1 MTFIRNFTRSAL
13 LLATLIAT
21 TPALAQDAV
30 SLRLNWQ
37 ILGFH
42 SAFYLGVERG
52 FYREAGINL
61 TINEGRGGGVTAQAI
76 GAKSDQFGI
85 VDGGTTIVSAVRG
98 IPIRTVMT
106 LMNGGIFAV
115 VARADANIRTA
126 RDIEGKSIA
135 VTAGDALSQLWP
147 AVVKVN
153 KLDASKIRLVNVD
166 PAGKIIATL
175 EKRTDALLGS
185 IDAQSFQLEA
195 KGVKTSMLSFDELG
209 VRLVGLT
216 VVAHE
221 DTIKANPDL
230 VRRFVRATRRSF
242 EAARAEPMAAV
253 AAAMKVKP
261 ELDPNSLRQQLEAS
275 LSKFESPST
284 KGLPIGVAS
293 VADWKSTLD
302 LMTEFQGIKTDRV
315 ATSFFTN
322 EFAQ

>member
-1 MTFIRNFTRSAL
+1 MLEKCLAGLTLMVASLMPAPSAM
-13 LLATLIAT
+13 
-21 TPALAQDAV
+21 AQDAA

-42 SAFYLGVERG
+42 AAFYLGVERG
-52 FYREAGINL
+52 YFRDAGINL
-61 TINEGRGGGVTAQAI
+61 TINEGRGGAVTAQAI

-98 IPIRTVMT
+98 IPIRTVAS
-106 LMNGGIFAV
+106 LMNSGIFAV
-115 VARADANIRTA
+115 VARADANIRSA
-126 RDIEGKSIA
+126 KDLEGKTIA
-135 VTAGDALSQLWP
+135 VTAGDALTQLWP
-147 AVVKVN
+147 AVVRVN

-195 KGVKTSMLSFDELG
+195 KGVKTSMLSYDDLG

-216 VVAHE
+216 VVVHE
-221 DTIKANPDL
+221 DTIKSNPDL

-242 EAARAEPMAAV
+242 EAARADPTAAV
-253 AAAMKVKP
+253 QAAIKVKP
-261 ELDPNSLRQQLEAS
+261 ELDPTAMRLQLEAS

-284 KGLPIGVAS
+284 KGQPIGVAS
-293 VADWKSTLD
+293 LVDWKSTLE
-302 LMTEFQGIKTDRV
+302 LLTEFQGIKTDRA
-315 ATSFFTN
+315 ATTFFTN
-322 EFAQ
+322 DFAQ

>member
-1 MTFIRNFTRSAL
+1 ML
-13 LLATLIAT
+13 KKCLAGLTLMVASLM
-21 TPALAQDAV
+21 PVPSALAQDAV

-42 SAFYLGVERG
+42 AAFYLGVERG
-52 FYREAGINL
+52 YFRDAGINL
-61 TINEGRGGGVTAQAI
+61 TINEGRGGAVTAQAI

-98 IPIRTVMT
+98 IPIRTVAS
-106 LMNGGIFAV
+106 LMNSGIFAV
-115 VARADANIRTA
+115 VARADANIRSA
-126 RDIEGKSIA
+126 KDLEGKTIA
-135 VTAGDALSQLWP
+135 VTAGDALTQLWP
-147 AVVKVN
+147 AVVRVN

-195 KGVKTSMLSFDELG
+195 KGVKTSMLSYDDLG

-253 AAAMKVKP
+253 QAAIKVKP
-261 ELDPNSLRQQLEAS
+261 ELDPTAMRLQLEAS

-284 KGLPIGVAS
+284 KGQPIGVAS
-293 VADWKSTLD
+293 LVDWKSTLE
-302 LMTEFQGIKTDRV
+302 LLTEFQGIKTDRV
-315 ATSFFTN
+315 ATTFFTN
-322 EFAQ
+322 DFAQ

>member
-1 MTFIRNFTRSAL
+1 ML
-13 LLATLIAT
+13 KKCLAGLTLMVASLM
-21 TPALAQDAV
+21 PMPSALAQDAV

-42 SAFYLGVERG
+42 AAFYLGVERG
-52 FYREAGINL
+52 YFRDAGINL
-61 TINEGRGGGVTAQAI
+61 TINEGRGGAVTAQAI

-98 IPIRTVMT
+98 IPIRTVAS
-106 LMNGGIFAV
+106 LMNSGIFAV
-115 VARADANIRTA
+115 VARADANIRSA
-126 RDIEGKSIA
+126 KDLEGKTIA
-135 VTAGDALSQLWP
+135 VTAGDALTQLWP
-147 AVVKVN
+147 AVVRVN

-195 KGVKTSMLSFDELG
+195 KGVKTSMLSYDDLG

-221 DTIKANPDL
+221 DTIKSNPDL

-253 AAAMKVKP
+253 QAAMKIKP
-261 ELDPNSLRQQLEAS
+261 ELDPTAMRQQLEAS
-275 LSKFESPST
+275 LSKFESPNT
-284 KGLPIGVAS
+284 KGQPIGVAS
-293 VADWKSTLD
+293 LVDWKSTLE
-302 LMTEFQGIKTDRV
+302 LLTEFQGIKTDRV
-315 ATSFFTN
+315 ATTFFTN
-322 EFAQ
+322 DFAQ

>member
-1 MTFIRNFTRSAL
+1 MFKKC
-13 LLATLIAT
+13 LAGLTLMVASLM
-21 TPALAQDAV
+21 PMPSALAQDAV

-42 SAFYLGVERG
+42 AAFYLGVERG
-52 FYREAGINL
+52 YFRDAGINL
-61 TINEGRGGGVTAQAI
+61 TINEGRGGAVTAQAI

-98 IPIRTVMT
+98 IPIRTVAS
-106 LMNGGIFAV
+106 LMNSGIFAV
-115 VARADANIRTA
+115 VARADANIRSA
-126 RDIEGKSIA
+126 KDLEGKTIA
-135 VTAGDALSQLWP
+135 VTAGDALTQLWP
-147 AVVKVN
+147 AVVRVN

-195 KGVKTSMLSFDELG
+195 KGVKTSMLSYDDLG

-253 AAAMKVKP
+253 QAAIKVKP
-261 ELDPNSLRQQLEAS
+261 ELDPTAMRLQLEAS

-284 KGLPIGVAS
+284 KGQPIGVAS
-293 VADWKSTLD
+293 LVDWKSTLE
-302 LMTEFQGIKTDRV
+302 LLTEFQGIKTDRV
-315 ATSFFTN
+315 ATTFFTN
-322 EFAQ
+322 DFAQ

>member
-1 MTFIRNFTRSAL
+1 MFKKC
-13 LLATLIAT
+13 LAGLTLMVASLM
-21 TPALAQDAV
+21 PVPSALAQDAV

-42 SAFYLGVERG
+42 AAFYLGVERG
-52 FYREAGINL
+52 YFRDAGINL
-61 TINEGRGGGVTAQAI
+61 TINEGRGGAVTAQAI

-98 IPIRTVMT
+98 IPIRTVAS
-106 LMNGGIFAV
+106 LMNSGIFAV
-115 VARADANIRTA
+115 VARADANIRSA
-126 RDIEGKSIA
+126 KDLEGKTIA
-135 VTAGDALSQLWP
+135 VTAGDALTQLWP
-147 AVVKVN
+147 AVVRVN

-195 KGVKTSMLSFDELG
+195 KGVKTSMLSYDDLG

-253 AAAMKVKP
+253 QAAIKVKP
-261 ELDPNSLRQQLEAS
+261 ELDPTAMRLQLEAS

-284 KGLPIGVAS
+284 KGQPIGVAS
-293 VADWKSTLD
+293 LVDWKSTLE
-302 LMTEFQGIKTDRV
+302 LLTEFQGIKTDRV
-315 ATSFFTN
+315 ATTFFTN
-322 EFAQ
+322 DFAQ

>member
-1 MTFIRNFTRSAL
+1 MFKKC
-13 LLATLIAT
+13 LAGLTLMVASLM
-21 TPALAQDAV
+21 PVPSALAQDAA
-30 SLRLNWQ
+30 SLRLNWK

-42 SAFYLGVERG
+42 AAFYLGVERG
-52 FYREAGINL
+52 YFRDAGINL
-61 TINEGRGGGVTAQAI
+61 TINEGRGGAVTAQAI
-76 GAKSDQFGI
+76 GAKSHQFGI

-98 IPIRTVMT
+98 IPIRTVAS
-106 LMNGGIFAV
+106 LMNSGIFAV
-115 VARADANIRTA
+115 VARADANIRSA
-126 RDIEGKSIA
+126 KDLEGKTIA
-135 VTAGDALSQLWP
+135 VTAGDALTQLWP
-147 AVVKVN
+147 AVVRVN

-195 KGVKTSMLSFDELG
+195 KGVKTSMLSYDDLG

-253 AAAMKVKP
+253 QAAIKVKP
-261 ELDPNSLRQQLEAS
+261 ELDPTAMRLQLEAS

-284 KGLPIGVAS
+284 KGQPIGVAS
-293 VADWKSTLD
+293 LVDWKSTLE
-302 LMTEFQGIKTDRV
+302 LLTEFQGIKTDRV
-315 ATSFFTN
+315 ATTFFTN
-322 EFAQ
+322 DFAQ